1 MAAHQKG
8 LTLPVPKARD
18 VLLAMAQKDP
28 KSANEEQTSAMDFL
42 LNVALPAVDPK
53 LTKNWIKGKSTTID
67 TYKGRLPMEIA
78 TAAVLIEKFSDTD
91 NLLYNAGLVDS
102 EGNPIDLNGGR
113 PIKPEKKRRKKIH
126 TKVKEGE
133 LTDFYYAVVNHVDS
147 LMALSWFADSSRTWD
162 KICCA
167 DRGAVLES
175 VSASRANT
183 VPLCHRGDDQP
194 SSFSEFFSKSKL
206 GFHWSQM
213 DNLSSSSS
221 ASVSTSGDD
230 NMPPLPSIITQ
241 QEV

>member
-1 MAAHQKG
+1 M
-8 LTLPVPKARD
+8 
-18 VLLAMAQKDP
+18 
-28 KSANEEQTSAMDFL
+28 
-42 LNVALPAVDPK
+42 
-53 LTKNWIKGKSTTID
+53 
-67 TYKGRLPMEIA
+67 
-78 TAAVLIEKFSDTD
+78 
-91 NLLYNAGLVDS
+91 
-102 EGNPIDLNGGR
+102 
-113 PIKPEKKRRKKIH
+113 
-126 TKVKEGE
+126 
-133 LTDFYYAVVNHVDS
+133 NHVDS

-206 GFHWSQM
+206 GFHWSQI
-213 DNLSSSSS
+213 DNLSSGSR